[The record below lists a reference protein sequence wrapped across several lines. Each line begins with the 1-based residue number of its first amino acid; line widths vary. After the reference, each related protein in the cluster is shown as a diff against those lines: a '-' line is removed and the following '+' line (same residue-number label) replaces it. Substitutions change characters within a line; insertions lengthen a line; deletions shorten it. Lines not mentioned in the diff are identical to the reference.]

1 LTGLSIAATV
11 GAIRTQSKAFE
22 SPQYAAER
30 RNAIAQVIEENA
42 RASVIELSKRLSVS
56 EVTIRKDLAA
66 LEDQGSV
73 LRTHGGAISIGRSR
87 AELAF
92 EVRARLHKTEKSLIG
107 AEAAR
112 LVEDGDSIALDASST
127 ALQIAR
133 HLKARRELTVA
144 TNGIRVAME
153 LAGQPSITVLMPG
166 GAVRWEAF
174 SLVGR
179 WGTAVLRQLNI
190 RKAFVGAVGFTIDE
204 GLTDVNAEEAELKRA
219 MVVTAK
225 DVIGV
230 FDHTKWNRVA
240 MATFCPT
247 DRLKLVI
254 SDDRAP
260 ADYVRAA
267 RARGIEV
274 RLVGSR

>member
-1 LTGLSIAATV
+1 
-11 GAIRTQSKAFE
+11 
-22 SPQYAAER
+22 
-30 RNAIAQVIEENA
+30 VIEQKT

-66 LEDQGSV
+66 LEEAGSV
-73 LRTHGGAISIGRSR
+73 LRTHGGAISVGKSRS
-87 AELAF
+87 ELAF
-92 EVRARLHKTEKSLIG
+92 EVRARLHRVEKSLIG

-133 HLKARRELTVA
+133 HLKARRELTVV
-144 TNGIRVAME
+144 TNGIRVATE
-153 LAGQPSITVLMPG
+153 LAGRPSITVFMPG

-174 SLVGR
+174 SLVGK
-179 WGTAVLRQLNI
+179 WGTMMLRQLNI
-190 RKAFVGAVGFTIDE
+190 HKAFVGAVGFTLEE

-225 DVIGV
+225 EVIGV

-247 DRLKLVI
+247 ERLRRVI

-260 ADYVRAA
+260 ADSVTAVRNL
-267 RARGIEV
+267 GIDV

>member
-1 LTGLSIAATV
+1 M
-11 GAIRTQSKAFE
+11 
-22 SPQYAAER
+22 
-30 RNAIAQVIEENA
+30 IEENA
-42 RASVIELSKRLSVS
+42 RASVIDLSKRLSVS
-56 EVTIRKDLAA
+56 EVTIRKDLAV
-66 LEDQGSV
+66 LEGEGSV
-73 LRTHGGAISIGRSR
+73 LRTHGGAIRIGRSR

-92 EVRARLHKTEKSLIG
+92 EVRARLHTTEKSLIG

-133 HLKARRELTVA
+133 HLKARRELTVV
-144 TNGIRVAME
+144 TNGIRVATE
-153 LAGQPSITVLMPG
+153 LAAQPSITVLMPG

-174 SLVGR
+174 SLVGK
-179 WGTAVLRQLNI
+179 WGTMMLRQLNI
-190 RKAFVGAVGFTIDE
+190 QKAFVGAVGFTLEE

-247 DRLKLVI
+247 NQLRLVI

-260 ADYVRAA
+260 VDSVKAA
-267 RARGIEV
+267 RDLGIDV
-274 RLVGSR
+274 RLVGSK

>member
-1 LTGLSIAATV
+1 M
-11 GAIRTQSKAFE
+11 
-22 SPQYAAER
+22 
-30 RNAIAQVIEENA
+30 IEENA
-42 RASVIELSKRLSVS
+42 RASVIDLSKRLSVS
-56 EVTIRKDLAA
+56 EVTIRKDLAV
-66 LEDQGSV
+66 LEGEGSV
-73 LRTHGGAISIGRSR
+73 LRTHGGAISVGRSR

-92 EVRARLHKTEKSLIG
+92 EVRARLHTTEKSLIG

-133 HLKARRELTVA
+133 HLKARRELTVV
-144 TNGIRVAME
+144 TNGIRVATE
-153 LAGQPSITVLMPG
+153 LAAQPSITVLMPG

-174 SLVGR
+174 SLVGK
-179 WGTAVLRQLNI
+179 WGTMMLRQLNI
-190 RKAFVGAVGFTIDE
+190 QKAFVGAVGFTLEE

-219 MVVTAK
+219 MVMSAK

-247 DRLKLVI
+247 NQLRLVI

-260 ADYVRAA
+260 VDSVKAA
-267 RARGIEV
+267 RDLGIDV
-274 RLVGSR
+274 RLVGSK

>member
-1 LTGLSIAATV
+1 MV
-11 GAIRTQSKAFE
+11 
-22 SPQYAAER
+22 
-30 RNAIAQVIEENA
+30 
-42 RASVIELSKRLSVS
+42 ELSKRLSVS
-56 EVTIRKDLAA
+56 EVTIRKDLAI
-66 LEDQGSV
+66 LEEEGSV
-73 LRTHGGAISIGRSR
+73 LRTHGGAISVGRSR

-92 EVRARLHKTEKSLIG
+92 EVRARIHRTEKSLIG

-112 LVEDGDSIALDASST
+112 LVDDGDSIALDASST

-133 HLKARRELTVA
+133 HLKARRELTVV
-144 TNGIRVAME
+144 TNGIHVATE

-174 SLVGR
+174 SLVGKL
-179 WGTAVLRQLNI
+179 GTMMLRQLNI
-190 RKAFVGAVGFTIDE
+190 QKAFVGAVGFTIEE

-225 DVIGV
+225 DVVGV

-247 DRLKLVI
+247 SRLRLVI

-260 ADYVRAA
+260 VDSVNAA
-267 RARGIEV
+267 RSAGIDV
-274 RLVGSR
+274 RLVGSK

>member
-1 LTGLSIAATV
+1 M
-11 GAIRTQSKAFE
+11 E
-22 SPQYAAER
+22 SGQYAAER
-30 RNAIAQVIEENA
+30 RQAIARVIEEKT
-42 RASVIELSKRLSVS
+42 RASVLELSKRLSVS
-56 EVTIRKDLAA
+56 EVTIRKDLAL
-66 LEDQGSV
+66 LEEEGSV
-73 LRTHGGAISIGRSR
+73 LRTHGGAISVGRSR

-112 LVEDGDSIALDASST
+112 LVDDGDSIALDASST

-133 HLKARRELTVA
+133 HLKARRELTVV
-144 TNGIRVAME
+144 TNGIRVATE

-174 SLVGR
+174 SLVGKL
-179 WGTAVLRQLNI
+179 GTMMLRQLNI
-190 RKAFVGAVGFTIDE
+190 QKAFVGAVGFTLDE
-204 GLTDVNAEEAELKRA
+204 GLTDVNADEAELKRA
-219 MVVTAK
+219 MVGTAK
-225 DVIGV
+225 EVIGV

-247 DRLKLVI
+247 DRLHLVI

-260 ADYVRAA
+260 AQAVAAA
-267 RARGIEV
+267 RDRGLDV
-274 RLVGSR
+274 RLVGSK

>member
-1 LTGLSIAATV
+1 M
-11 GAIRTQSKAFE
+11 
-22 SPQYAAER
+22 
-30 RNAIAQVIEENA
+30 IEENA
-42 RASVIELSKRLSVS
+42 RASVIDLSKRLSVS
-56 EVTIRKDLAA
+56 EVTIRKDLAV
-66 LEDQGSV
+66 LEEEGSV
-73 LRTHGGAISIGRSR
+73 LRTHGGAISVGRSR

-92 EVRARLHKTEKSLIG
+92 EVRARLHRTEKSLIG

-133 HLKARRELTVA
+133 HLQARRELTVV
-144 TNGIRVAME
+144 TNGIRVATE
-153 LAGQPSITVLMPG
+153 LAAQPSITVLMPG

-174 SLVGR
+174 SLVGK
-179 WGTAVLRQLNI
+179 WGTMMLRQLNI
-190 RKAFVGAVGFTIDE
+190 QKAFVGAVGFTLEE

-219 MVVTAK
+219 MVGTAK
-225 DVIGV
+225 DVVGV

-247 DRLKLVI
+247 NRLRLII

-260 ADYVRAA
+260 TDSVKAA
-267 RARGIEV
+267 RDLGIDV
-274 RLVGSR
+274 RLVGSK

>member
-1 LTGLSIAATV
+1 M
-11 GAIRTQSKAFE
+11 QSKAIE
-22 SPQYAAER
+22 GGQYAAER
-30 RNAIAQVIEENA
+30 RQAIALVIEEKT
-42 RASVIELSKRLSVS
+42 RASVLELSKRLSVS
-56 EVTIRKDLAA
+56 AIPIQKNLAL
-66 LEDQGSV
+66 LEEEGS
-73 LRTHGGAISIGRSR
+73 LIRTHGGAVTAGRRR

-107 AEAAR
+107 AEAAH

-133 HLKARRELTVA
+133 HLKARRELTVV
-144 TNGIRVAME
+144 TNGMRVATE

-166 GAVRWEAF
+166 GAVRWEAH
-174 SLVGR
+174 SLVGK
-179 WGTAVLRQLNI
+179 WGTTMLRQLNI
-190 RKAFVGAVGFTIDE
+190 QKAFVGAVGFTLEE
-204 GLTDVNAEEAELKRA
+204 GLTDVNADEAELKKA

-247 DRLKLVI
+247 DRLRLII

-260 ADYVRAA
+260 AEMVKAVRN
-267 RARGIEV
+267 RGLDV
-274 RLVGSR
+274 RLVGSK

>member
-1 LTGLSIAATV
+1 M
-11 GAIRTQSKAFE
+11 
-22 SPQYAAER
+22 
-30 RNAIAQVIEENA
+30 IEEKT

-56 EVTIRKDLAA
+56 EVTIRKDLAL
-66 LEDQGSV
+66 LEEDGSV
-73 LRTHGGAISIGRSR
+73 LRTHGGAISVGRRRS
-87 AELAF
+87 ELAF
-92 EVRARLHKTEKSLIG
+92 EVRARLHKAEKSFIG

-112 LVEDGDSIALDASST
+112 LVDDGDSIALDASST

-133 HLKARRELTVA
+133 HLKARRELTVV
-144 TNGIRVAME
+144 TNGIRVATE

-174 SLVGR
+174 SLVGK
-179 WGTAVLRQLNI
+179 WGATMLRQLNI
-190 RKAFVGAVGFTIDE
+190 QKAFVGAVGFTLEE

-247 DRLKLVI
+247 ERLRLVI

-260 ADYVRAA
+260 ADSVMAA
-267 RARGIEV
+267 RNLGIDV
-274 RLVGSR
+274 RLVGSK

>member
-1 LTGLSIAATV
+1 M
-11 GAIRTQSKAFE
+11 
-22 SPQYAAER
+22 
-30 RNAIAQVIEENA
+30 IEEKT
-42 RASVIELSKRLSVS
+42 RASVLELSKRLSVS
-56 EVTIRKDLAA
+56 EVTIRKDLAL
-66 LEDQGSV
+66 LEEEGSV
-73 LRTHGGAISIGRSR
+73 LRTHGGAISVGRSR

-133 HLKARRELTVA
+133 HLKARRELTV
-144 TNGIRVAME
+144 GIRVAME
-153 LAGQPSITVLMPG
+153 LAGRPSITVLMPG

-174 SLVGR
+174 SLVGK
-179 WGTAVLRQLNI
+179 WGATMLRQLNI
-190 RKAFVGAVGFTIDE
+190 QKAFVGAVGFTLEE

-230 FDHTKWNRVA
+230 FDHTKWDRVA

-247 DRLKLVI
+247 DRLRLVI

-260 ADYVRAA
+260 ADSVKAA
-267 RARGIEV
+267 RNLGIDV
-274 RLVGSR
+274 RLVGSK

>member
-1 LTGLSIAATV
+1 M
-11 GAIRTQSKAFE
+11 QSKAIE
-22 SPQYAAER
+22 SSQYPAER
-30 RNAIAQVIEENA
+30 RQAIARVIDEQT
-42 RASVIELSKRLSVS
+42 RASVAELSQKLSVS
-56 EVTIRKDLAA
+56 EVTIRKDLAL
-66 LEDQGSV
+66 LEMEGTV
-73 LRTHGGAISIGRSR
+73 LRTHGGAIAAGRSR
-87 AELAF
+87 HELAF
-92 EVRARLHKTEKSLIG
+92 EVRARLHRTEKTLIG

-133 HLKARRELTVA
+133 HLKARRELTVV
-144 TNGIRVAME
+144 TNGIRVASE

-166 GAVRWEAF
+166 GALRWEAF
-174 SLVGR
+174 SLVGK
-179 WGTAVLRQLNI
+179 WGSMMLRQLNI
-190 RKAFVGAVGFTIDE
+190 QKAFVGAVGFTLEE
-204 GLTDVNAEEAELKRA
+204 GLTDVNAEEAELKKA
-219 MVVTAK
+219 MVLSAK

-247 DRLKLVI
+247 DRLRLVI

-260 ADYVRAA
+260 AQAVAAA
-267 RARGIEV
+267 RELGVDV

>member
-1 LTGLSIAATV
+1 M
-11 GAIRTQSKAFE
+11 
-22 SPQYAAER
+22 
-30 RNAIAQVIEENA
+30 IEENA
-42 RASVIELSKRLSVS
+42 RASVIDLSKRLSVS
-56 EVTIRKDLAA
+56 EVTIRKDLAV
-66 LEDQGSV
+66 LEGEGSV
-73 LRTHGGAISIGRSR
+73 LRTHGGAISVGRSR

-92 EVRARLHKTEKSLIG
+92 EVRARLHTTEKSLIG

-133 HLKARRELTVA
+133 HLKARRELTVV
-144 TNGIRVAME
+144 TNGIRVATE
-153 LAGQPSITVLMPG
+153 LAAQPSITVLMPG

-174 SLVGR
+174 SLVGK
-179 WGTAVLRQLNI
+179 WGTMMLRQLNI
-190 RKAFVGAVGFTIDE
+190 QKAFVGAVGFTLEE

-219 MVVTAK
+219 MVVSAK

-247 DRLKLVI
+247 NQLRLVI

-260 ADYVRAA
+260 VNSVKAA
-267 RARGIEV
+267 RDLGIDV
-274 RLVGSR
+274 RLVGSK

>member
-1 LTGLSIAATV
+1 M
-11 GAIRTQSKAFE
+11 
-22 SPQYAAER
+22 
-30 RNAIAQVIEENA
+30 IEENA
-42 RASVIELSKRLSVS
+42 RASVIDLSKRLSVS
-56 EVTIRKDLAA
+56 EVTIRKDLAV
-66 LEDQGSV
+66 LEGEGSV
-73 LRTHGGAISIGRSR
+73 LRTHGGAISVGRSR

-133 HLKARRELTVA
+133 HLKARRELTVV
-144 TNGIRVAME
+144 TNGIRVATE
-153 LAGQPSITVLMPG
+153 LAAQPSITVLMPG

-174 SLVGR
+174 SLVGK
-179 WGTAVLRQLNI
+179 WGTIMLRQLNI
-190 RKAFVGAVGFTIDE
+190 QKAFVGAVGFTLEE

-219 MVVTAK
+219 MVATAK
-225 DVIGV
+225 DVVGV

-247 DRLKLVI
+247 SRLRLVI

-260 ADYVRAA
+260 IDSVKAA
-267 RARGIEV
+267 RDLGIDV
-274 RLVGSR
+274 RLVGSK

>member
-1 LTGLSIAATV
+1 M
-11 GAIRTQSKAFE
+11 QSKAIE
-22 SPQYAAER
+22 SSQYPAER
-30 RNAIAQVIEENA
+30 RLAITRVIDEQT
-42 RASVIELSKRLSVS
+42 RASVAELSQKLSVS
-56 EVTIRKDLAA
+56 EVTIRKDLAL
-66 LEDQGSV
+66 LEMEGSL
-73 LRTHGGAISIGRSR
+73 LRTHGGAVTAGRRR

-107 AEAAR
+107 AEAAH

-133 HLKARRELTVA
+133 HLKARRELTVV
-144 TNGIRVAME
+144 TNGIRVATE
-153 LAGQPSITVLMPG
+153 LAGQPG

-174 SLVGR
+174 SLVGK
-179 WGTAVLRQLNI
+179 WGSMMLRQLNI
-190 RKAFVGAVGFTIDE
+190 QKAFVGAVGFTLEE
-204 GLTDVNAEEAELKRA
+204 GLTDVNAEEAELKKA
-219 MVVTAK
+219 MVLSAK

-247 DRLKLVI
+247 DRLHIVI

-260 ADYVRAA
+260 AQAVAAA
-267 RARGIEV
+267 RALGVDV

>member
-1 LTGLSIAATV
+1 M
-11 GAIRTQSKAFE
+11 
-22 SPQYAAER
+22 
-30 RNAIAQVIEENA
+30 IEERT
-42 RASVIELSKRLSVS
+42 RASVLELSRRLSVS
-56 EVTIRKDLAA
+56 EVTIRKDLAV
-66 LEDQGSV
+66 LEEAGSV
-73 LRTHGGAISIGRSR
+73 LRTHGGAISAGRSR

-92 EVRARLHKTEKSLIG
+92 EVRARLQKTEKSLIG

-133 HLKARRELTVA
+133 HLKARRELTVV

-179 WGTAVLRQLNI
+179 WGTTMLRQLNI
-190 RKAFVGAVGFTIDE
+190 QKAFVGAVGFTLEE
-204 GLTDVNAEEAELKRA
+204 GLTDLNSEEAELKRA

-247 DRLKLVI
+247 DRLRLVI

-260 ADYVRAA
+260 TDAVNAA
-267 RARGIEV
+267 RNLGIDV
-274 RLVGSR
+274 RLVGSK

>member
-1 LTGLSIAATV
+1 V
-11 GAIRTQSKAFE
+11 
-22 SPQYAAER
+22 
-30 RNAIAQVIEENA
+30 VIEEKT
-42 RASVIELSKRLSVS
+42 RASVLELSKRLSVS
-56 EVTIRKDLAA
+56 EVTIRKDLAL
-66 LEDQGSV
+66 LEEEGSV
-73 LRTHGGAISIGRSR
+73 LRTHGGAISVGRSR

-133 HLKARRELTVA
+133 HLKARRELTVV

-153 LAGQPSITVLMPG
+153 LSGRPSITVLMPG

-174 SLVGR
+174 SLVGK
-179 WGTAVLRQLNI
+179 WGATMLRQLNI
-190 RKAFVGAVGFTIDE
+190 QKAFVGAVGFTLEE

-247 DRLKLVI
+247 DRLRLVI

-260 ADYVRAA
+260 ADSVKAA
-267 RARGIEV
+267 RNLGIDV

>member
-1 LTGLSIAATV
+1 M
-11 GAIRTQSKAFE
+11 QSKAIE
-22 SPQYAAER
+22 SGQYAAER
-30 RNAIAQVIEENA
+30 RQAIARVIEEKT

-56 EVTIRKDLAA
+56 EVTIRKDLAV
-66 LEDQGSV
+66 LEEEGNV
-73 LRTHGGAISIGRSR
+73 LRTHGGAISVGRSR

-92 EVRARLHKTEKSLIG
+92 EVRARLHRTEKSLIG

-133 HLKARRELTVA
+133 HLKARRELTVV
-144 TNGIRVAME
+144 TNGMRVATE

-166 GAVRWEAF
+166 GAVRWEAH
-174 SLVGR
+174 SLVGK
-179 WGTAVLRQLNI
+179 WGTTMLRQLNI
-190 RKAFVGAVGFTIDE
+190 QKAFVGAVGFTLEE
-204 GLTDVNAEEAELKRA
+204 GLTDVNADEAELKKA

-247 DRLKLVI
+247 DRLRIVI

-260 ADYVRAA
+260 AQAVAAA
-267 RARGIEV
+267 RGLGIDV
-274 RLVGSR
+274 RLVGSK

>member
-1 LTGLSIAATV
+1 M
-11 GAIRTQSKAFE
+11 
-22 SPQYAAER
+22 
-30 RNAIAQVIEENA
+30 IEENA
-42 RASVIELSKRLSVS
+42 RASVIDLSKRLSVS
-56 EVTIRKDLAA
+56 EVTIRKDLAV
-66 LEDQGSV
+66 LEGEGSV
-73 LRTHGGAISIGRSR
+73 LRTHGGAISVGRSR

-92 EVRARLHKTEKSLIG
+92 EVRARLHTTEKSLIG

-133 HLKARRELTVA
+133 HLKARRELTVV
-144 TNGIRVAME
+144 TNGIRVATE
-153 LAGQPSITVLMPG
+153 LAAQPSITVLMPG

-174 SLVGR
+174 SLVGK
-179 WGTAVLRQLNI
+179 WGTIMLRQLNI
-190 RKAFVGAVGFTIDE
+190 QKAFVGAVGFTLEE

-219 MVVTAK
+219 MVATAK
-225 DVIGV
+225 DVVGV

-247 DRLKLVI
+247 NRLRLVI

-260 ADYVRAA
+260 IDSVKAA
-267 RARGIEV
+267 RDLGIDV
-274 RLVGSR
+274 RLVGSK

>member
-1 LTGLSIAATV
+1 MAK
-11 GAIRTQSKAFE
+11 AIEQKA
-22 SPQYAAER
+22 R
-30 RNAIAQVIEENA
+30 V
-42 RASVIELSKRLSVS
+42 SVSELSQQLSVS
-56 EVTIRKDLAA
+56 EVTIRKDLAV
-66 LEDQGSV
+66 LEQEGGV
-73 LRTHGGAISIGRSR
+73 LRTHGGAIAVGRSR

-92 EVRARLHKTEKSLIG
+92 EVRARLHKTEKAFIG

-112 LVEDGDSIALDASST
+112 LVDDGDSIALDASST

-133 HLKARRELTVA
+133 HLKARRELTVV
-144 TNGIRVAME
+144 TNGIRVATE

-174 SLVGR
+174 SLVGK
-179 WGTAVLRQLNI
+179 WGTVMLRQLNI
-190 RKAFVGAVGFTIDE
+190 QKAFVGAVGFTLEE
-204 GLTDVNAEEAELKRA
+204 GLTDVNAEEAEIKRA

-230 FDHTKWNRVA
+230 FDHTKWNRLA

-247 DRLKLVI
+247 DRLRIVI

-260 ADYVRAA
+260 ADYVMAVKD
-267 RARGIEV
+267 RGIDV

>member
-1 LTGLSIAATV
+1 M
-11 GAIRTQSKAFE
+11 QSKAIE
-22 SPQYAAER
+22 SSQYPAER
-30 RNAIAQVIEENA
+30 RLAITRVIDEQT
-42 RASVIELSKRLSVS
+42 RASVAELSQKLSVS
-56 EVTIRKDLAA
+56 EVTIRKDLAL
-66 LEDQGSV
+66 LEMEGSL
-73 LRTHGGAISIGRSR
+73 LRTHGGAVTAGRRR

-107 AEAAR
+107 AEAAH

-133 HLKARRELTVA
+133 HLKARRELTVV

-174 SLVGR
+174 SLVGK
-179 WGTAVLRQLNI
+179 WGSMMLRQLNI
-190 RKAFVGAVGFTIDE
+190 QKAFVGAVGFTLEE
-204 GLTDVNAEEAELKRA
+204 GLTDVNAEEAELKKA
-219 MVVTAK
+219 MVLSAK

-247 DRLKLVI
+247 DRLHIVI

-260 ADYVRAA
+260 AQAVAAA
-267 RARGIEV
+267 RALGVDV

>member
-1 LTGLSIAATV
+1 
-11 GAIRTQSKAFE
+11 
-22 SPQYAAER
+22 
-30 RNAIAQVIEENA
+30 VIEENA
-42 RASVIELSKRLSVS
+42 RASVIDLSKRLSVS
-56 EVTIRKDLAA
+56 EVTIRKDLAV
-66 LEDQGSV
+66 LEGEGSV
-73 LRTHGGAISIGRSR
+73 LRTHGGAISVGRSR

-133 HLKARRELTVA
+133 HLKARRELTVV
-144 TNGIRVAME
+144 TNGIRVATE
-153 LAGQPSITVLMPG
+153 LAAQPSITVLMPG

-174 SLVGR
+174 SLVGK
-179 WGTAVLRQLNI
+179 WGTIMLRQLNI
-190 RKAFVGAVGFTIDE
+190 QKAFVGAVGFTLEE

-219 MVVTAK
+219 MVATAK
-225 DVIGV
+225 DVVGV

-247 DRLKLVI
+247 NRLSLVI

-260 ADYVRAA
+260 IDSVKAA
-267 RARGIEV
+267 RDLGIDV
-274 RLVGSR
+274 RLVGSK

>member
-1 LTGLSIAATV
+1 M
-11 GAIRTQSKAFE
+11 
-22 SPQYAAER
+22 
-30 RNAIAQVIEENA
+30 IEENA
-42 RASVIELSKRLSVS
+42 RASVIDLSKRLSVS
-56 EVTIRKDLAA
+56 EVTIRKDLAV
-66 LEDQGSV
+66 LEGEGSV
-73 LRTHGGAISIGRSR
+73 LRTHGGAISVGRSR

-133 HLKARRELTVA
+133 HLKARRELTVV
-144 TNGIRVAME
+144 TNGIRVATE
-153 LAGQPSITVLMPG
+153 LAAQPSITVLMPG

-174 SLVGR
+174 SLVGK
-179 WGTAVLRQLNI
+179 WGTIMLRQLNI
-190 RKAFVGAVGFTIDE
+190 QKAFVGAVGFTLEE

-219 MVVTAK
+219 MVATAK
-225 DVIGV
+225 DVVGV

-247 DRLKLVI
+247 NRLRLVI

-260 ADYVRAA
+260 IDSVKAA
-267 RARGIEV
+267 RDLGIDV
-274 RLVGSR
+274 RLVGSK

>member
-1 LTGLSIAATV
+1 M
-11 GAIRTQSKAFE
+11 
-22 SPQYAAER
+22 
-30 RNAIAQVIEENA
+30 IEENA
-42 RASVIELSKRLSVS
+42 RASVIDLSKRLSVS
-56 EVTIRKDLAA
+56 EVTIRKDLAI
-66 LEDQGSV
+66 LEGEGSV
-73 LRTHGGAISIGRSR
+73 LRTHGGAISVGRSR

-92 EVRARLHKTEKSLIG
+92 EVRARLHTTEKSLIG

-133 HLKARRELTVA
+133 HLKARRELTVV
-144 TNGIRVAME
+144 TNGIRVATE
-153 LAGQPSITVLMPG
+153 LAAQPSITVLMPG

-174 SLVGR
+174 SLVGK
-179 WGTAVLRQLNI
+179 WGTMMLRQLNI
-190 RKAFVGAVGFTIDE
+190 QKAFVGAVGFTLEE

-219 MVVTAK
+219 MVMSAK

-247 DRLKLVI
+247 NQLRLVI

-260 ADYVRAA
+260 VNSVKAA
-267 RARGIEV
+267 RDLGIDV
-274 RLVGSR
+274 RLVGSK

>member
-1 LTGLSIAATV
+1 
-11 GAIRTQSKAFE
+11 
-22 SPQYAAER
+22 
-30 RNAIAQVIEENA
+30 VIEENA
-42 RASVIELSKRLSVS
+42 RASVIDLSKRLSVS
-56 EVTIRKDLAA
+56 EVTIRKDLAV
-66 LEDQGSV
+66 LEGEGSV
-73 LRTHGGAISIGRSR
+73 LRTHGGAISVGRSR

-92 EVRARLHKTEKSLIG
+92 EVRARLHTTEKSLIG

-133 HLKARRELTVA
+133 HLKARRELTVV
-144 TNGIRVAME
+144 TNGIRVATE
-153 LAGQPSITVLMPG
+153 LAAQPSITVLMPG

-174 SLVGR
+174 SLVGK
-179 WGTAVLRQLNI
+179 WGTMMLRQLNI
-190 RKAFVGAVGFTIDE
+190 QKAFVGAVGFTLEE

-219 MVVTAK
+219 MVMSAK

-247 DRLKLVI
+247 NQLRLVI

-260 ADYVRAA
+260 VNSVKAA
-267 RARGIEV
+267 RDLGIDV
-274 RLVGSR
+274 RLVGSK